1 MREIV
6 ADKTQIIRKRK
17 IQTKWPKLCFITFTL
32 TLHLTTTREFMKITL
47 LAASIASVFLLG
59 ACSEPVQQSQIISS
73 VSESKSASAEL
84 GSFGV
89 ELDAR
94 DESVKPGDDFFQYAG
109 GTWYKNFEMPSDKTR
124 YGAFD
129 KLAELSETQI
139 KAIIE
144 EISTATDLNAEQQ
157 MIANFYASF
166 MDVAAANAKGI
177 SPLTPVLNK
186 INAISNKQQ
195 LTEAFGSAW
204 LDGSTSPISGGLGF
218 NRLDPNQYQ
227 MSIGV
232 SGLGMPD
239 RSYYLED
246 TERFKTIRQA
256 YVQHIEQI
264 LNFAKVENAAEKAQQ
279 ILALETQIAD
289 VQWPREKRRNRDLS
303 LNQINR
309 ENLAEAYP
317 NFDWDSYFAQTTYTV
332 PHLNVSQPE
341 PIKKVIDVINNASLS
356 VWKDYLTYHTISNHA
371 DLLSDEIFNANFDFY
386 GKTLNGQQEP
396 RPRWKRAISEMSGT
410 QSLGFAMGKTYVEKH
425 FPASSKVQMAELV
438 ENLRK
443 ALGER
448 IENLDWMGEETKV
461 NAQAK
466 LAAFNPK
473 IGYPDVWQNFTGLE
487 IKPDDLLGNVV
498 RMRQFFRDDS
508 AAKELEITD
517 RERWGMAPQRV
528 NAYYNSS
535 FNEIVFPAGILQP
548 PFFDPN
554 ADAAVNYGAIGAV
567 IGHEMGHGFDDQGS
581 KSDANGIQQN
591 WWTDQDRAAFET
603 KADALAAQYSA
614 YEPIEDNFVNGRNSL
629 GENIG
634 DVGGLSMAYH
644 AYKLSLNGKEAPI
657 IDGTTGDQRFFLAWA
672 QVWREKRTE
681 QSMLSQLKAG
691 THAPGQFRALA
702 PRNHDAW
709 YTAFDVKEGDAL
721 YLAPAERVRI
731 W

>member
-17 IQTKWPKLCFITFTL
+17 IPTKWPKLRFFTL
-32 TLHLTTTREFMKITL
+32 ALLLHLTTNREFMKITL
-47 LAASIASVFLLG
+47 LAASIASVFLLS
-59 ACSEPVQQSQIISS
+59 ACSKPVQQTQTVSS
-73 VSESKSASAEL
+73 VAESKAASAEL

-94 DESVKPGDDFFQYAG
+94 DESIKPGDDFFQYAG
-109 GTWYKNFEMPSDKTR
+109 GTWYKNFQMPSDKTR

-129 KLAELSETQI
+129 KLAEASETQI
-139 KAIIE
+139 KTIIE
-144 EISTATDLNAEQQ
+144 EINTATDLNAEQQ
-157 MIANFYASF
+157 MIADFYASF
-166 MDVAAANAKGI
+166 MNVAAVNAKGI

-204 LDGSTSPISGGLGF
+204 LDGSTSPILGSLGF

-264 LNFAKVENAAEKAQQ
+264 LNFAEVENAAEKAQQ

-303 LNQINR
+303 LNQIDR
-309 ENLAEAYP
+309 ENLPKEYA
-317 NFDWDSYFAQTTYTV
+317 NFDWDSYFAQTTYKV

-341 PIKKVIDVINNASLS
+341 PIKKVIDVINTASLS

-410 QSLGFAMGKTYVEKH
+410 QSLGFAIGKTYVEKH

-487 IKPDDLLGNVV
+487 IKPNDLLGNVV
-498 RMRQFFRDDS
+498 RMRQFFRDES

-535 FNEIVFPAGILQP
+535 FNEIVFPAGILQA

-581 KSDANGIQQN
+581 NTN
-591 WWTDQDRAAFET
+591 
-603 KADALAAQYSA
+603 
-614 YEPIEDNFVNGRNSL
+614 
-629 GENIG
+629 
-634 DVGGLSMAYH
+634 
-644 AYKLSLNGKEAPI
+644 
-657 IDGTTGDQRFFLAWA
+657 
-672 QVWREKRTE
+672 
-681 QSMLSQLKAG
+681 
-691 THAPGQFRALA
+691 
-702 PRNHDAW
+702 
-709 YTAFDVKEGDAL
+709 
-721 YLAPAERVRI
+721 
-731 W
+731 